1 MSNDVRNVVII
12 GSGPAGLTAALY
24 TARANLHPLVIEGLQ
39 PGGQLTITTM
49 VENWPGHRDGVMG
62 PQLMADMR
70 AQAEHFGTAFL
81 SGLVERVDVS
91 SRPFTLTLDGGR
103 VVRARTL
110 IVATGA
116 SAKLLG
122 LPSEMKLMG
131 RGVSTC
137 ATCDG
142 FFFRN
147 RPVAIVGGGDTALE
161 EAIYLSKLASHVTV
175 IHRRD
180 TLRASKIMQD
190 KALANPKISFRWNTA
205 VEEILADDRGDV
217 NSARL
222 RHLQTGEVD
231 LLAVDG
237 VFVAIGHTPNTALF
251 KGSLD
256 MDEGGY
262 LVTHRARAPTCRA
275 SSRRATCRI
284 RSTARRSRRP
294 APAAWPRWTPSA
306 GWNWATPS
314 STTTRRP
321 RSRRPDGRDL
331 VHGVTNASIQPPP
344 MTSSPS

>member
-1 MSNDVRNVVII
+1 MSEDLRNVVII

-49 VENWPGHRDGVMG
+49 VENWPGHREGVMG

-70 AQAEHFGTAFL
+70 AQAEHFGTAFI
-81 SGLVERVDVS
+81 SGIVERADLS
-91 SRPFTLTLDGGR
+91 RRPFTLTLDSGD
-103 VVRARTL
+103 VVRAKAL

-122 LPSEMKLMG
+122 LESEMRLMG

-161 EAIYLSKLASHVTV
+161 EALYLSKLASHVTV

-180 TLRASKIMQD
+180 ALRASKIMQE
-190 KALANPKISFRWNTA
+190 KAFANPRISFRWNTV
-205 VEEILADDRGDV
+205 VEEIIADERGDV
-217 NSARL
+217 TGARL
-222 RHLQTGEVD
+222 RSLQGGEID
-231 LLAVDG
+231 TLTADG

-251 KGSLD
+251 KGQLD
-256 MDEGGY
+256 MDANGY
-262 LVTHRARAPTCRA
+262 LITNGTRTNVEGVF
-275 SSRRATCRI
+275 
-284 RSTARRSRRP
+284 
-294 APAAWPRWTPSA
+294 AAGDVQDQVYRQAITSA
-306 GWNWATPS
+306 GTGCMAAMDAERW
-314 STTTRRP
+314 
-321 RSRRPDGRDL
+321 L
-331 VHGVTNASIQPPP
+331 EHGAAALHDAASAAVTA
-344 MTSSPS
+344 

>member
-1 MSNDVRNVVII
+1 MSGELRDVVII

-24 TARANLHPLVIEGLQ
+24 TARANLKPLVIEGLQ

-70 AQAEHFGTAFL
+70 AQAEHFGTTFL
-81 SGLVERVDVS
+81 SGLVERVDLS
-91 SRPFTLTLDGGR
+91 HRPFTLILDSGHTL
-103 VVRARTL
+103 RARSL

-180 TLRASKIMQD
+180 TLRASKIMQE
-190 KALANPKISFRWNTA
+190 KAMANPKISFRWNTA
-205 VEEILADDRGDV
+205 VDEILADDRGDV
-217 NSARL
+217 NRARL
-222 RHLQTGEVD
+222 RNLQTGEVD
-231 LLAVDG
+231 ELVVDG
-237 VFVAIGHTPNTALF
+237 VFVAIGHTPNTSLF
-251 KGSLD
+251 KGQLA

-262 LVTHRARAPTCRA
+262 LITSGTRTNIPGVFAAGDVQDQVYRQAITSAGTGCMAAIDAERWLELGDAEFHHTGQPDA
-275 SSRRATCRI
+275 SA
-284 RSTARRSRRP
+284 
-294 APAAWPRWTPSA
+294 APAT
-306 GWNWATPS
+306 
-314 STTTRRP
+314 
-321 RSRRPDGRDL
+321 
-331 VHGVTNASIQPPP
+331 V
-344 MTSSPS
+344 

>member
-1 MSNDVRNVVII
+1 MSGDLRNVVII

-70 AQAEHFGTAFL
+70 AQAEHFGTEIL
-81 SGLVERVDVS
+81 NGLVEKVDLTR
-91 SRPFTLTLDGGR
+91 RPFTLTLDGGR
-103 VVRARTL
+103 QIQARAL
-110 IVATGA
+110 VVATGA

-122 LPSEMKLMG
+122 LPSEMRLMG

-180 TLRASKIMQD
+180 SLRASKIMQD
-190 KALANPKISFRWNTA
+190 KAMANPKISFRWNT
-205 VEEILADDRGDV
+205 VVQEILADARGDV
-217 NSARL
+217 NAARL
-222 RHLQTGEVD
+222 LDTASNAVD
-231 LLAVDG
+231 ELAVDG
-237 VFVAIGHTPNTALF
+237 VFVAIGHTPNTGLF
-251 KGSLD
+251 RGQLD

-262 LVTHRARAPTCRA
+262 LVTRGTRTNVPGVF
-275 SSRRATCRI
+275 
-284 RSTARRSRRP
+284 
-294 APAAWPRWTPSA
+294 AAGDVQDQVYRQAITSA
-306 GWNWATPS
+306 GTGCMAAMDAERWLELGDAEFHHSEPEAAAT
-314 STTTRRP
+314 
-321 RSRRPDGRDL
+321 
-331 VHGVTNASIQPPP
+331 A
-344 MTSSPS
+344 